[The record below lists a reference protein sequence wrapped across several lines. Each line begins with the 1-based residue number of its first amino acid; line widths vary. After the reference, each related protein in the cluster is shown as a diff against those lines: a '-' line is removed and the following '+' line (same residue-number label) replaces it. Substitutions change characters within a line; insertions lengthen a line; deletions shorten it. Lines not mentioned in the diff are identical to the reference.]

1 MNPVIYFR
9 VLEIIKEIVM
19 SSRSVSSI
27 LLKPII
33 FGLIS
38 FFVIFF
44 FFPTFS
50 TEYLGVGFTKDS
62 VETSEKVENLKQIVS
77 EKTGTNI
84 DDVVSAA
91 NSDALRGLLDGDN

>member
-1 MNPVIYFR
+1 MA
-9 VLEIIKEIVM
+9 
-19 SSRSVSSI
+19 SRSIGNV

-44 FFPTFS
+44 FFPSFS
-50 TEYLGVGFTKDS
+50 QEYLGVGYVNSSIDG
-62 VETSEKVENLKQIVS
+62 SEKIEDLKNIVS

-84 DDVVSAA
+84 DDVVDAA
-91 NSDALRGLLDGDN
+91 NSEAFKGLLDNGVEKGKEAVTKITDAVEAK

>member
-1 MNPVIYFR
+1 MA
-9 VLEIIKEIVM
+9 
-19 SSRSVSSI
+19 SRSVGNV

-50 TEYLGVGFTKDS
+50 QEYLGVGYTNSS
-62 VETSEKVENLKQIVS
+62 VDGSDKIDNLKDIVA
-77 EKTGTNI
+77 EKTGANL
-84 DDVVSAA
+84 DDIVDAA
-91 NSDALRGLLDGDN
+91 NSEAFKGLLDSGVTKGKEVVTKITDTVGDN

>member
-1 MNPVIYFR
+1 
-9 VLEIIKEIVM
+9 M
-19 SSRSVSSI
+19 SSRSIGNV

-50 TEYLGVGFTKDS
+50 TEYLGVGYTNSS
-62 VETSEKVENLKQIVS
+62 VDGSDKLENIKAAVS
-77 EKTGTNI
+77 EKTGTNV
-84 DDVVSAA
+84 DDLVDAA
-91 NSDALRGLLDGDN
+91 NSDALKGLLNTGVQKSKAAASKIVDSIDTK

>member
-1 MNPVIYFR
+1 
-9 VLEIIKEIVM
+9 M
-19 SSRSVSSI
+19 SSRSIGNV

-50 TEYLGVGFTKDS
+50 TEYLGVGYTNSS
-62 VETSEKVENLKQIVS
+62 VDGSDKLENIKNAVS
-77 EKTGTNI
+77 EKTGTNV
-84 DDVVSAA
+84 DDLVDAA
-91 NSDALRGLLDGDN
+91 NSDALKGLLNTGVQKSKAAASKIADSIDTK